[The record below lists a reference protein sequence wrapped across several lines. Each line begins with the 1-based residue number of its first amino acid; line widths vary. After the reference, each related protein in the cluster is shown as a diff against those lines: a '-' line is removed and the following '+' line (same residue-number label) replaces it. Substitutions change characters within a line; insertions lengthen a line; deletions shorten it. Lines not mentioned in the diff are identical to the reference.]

1 MYSDPTADDLGSM
14 DDADDPGASSEA
26 PSVAAVG
33 DIPEERD
40 VAPAEDSSAPAEH
53 DDPAEPLTA
62 DIPAVVRTP
71 TPLFSFKSEMA
82 RAMQVVADHER
93 ERIDAGVGEQET
105 AQVEKIHLRA
115 AAESAQLSKHADEDV
130 SLIDAW
136 YDHEVQR
143 IRAEAD
149 RRIDDRRAGL
159 EQAITHHGS
168 LIDAEIQ
175 SVHDAVE
182 RYRAALTAFFSRL
195 AEEQDPS
202 VIARLAGTLPDIPD
216 LDAARAEARATA
228 MRALEQDVTVE
239 MPVQP
244 VEMPVQP
251 VEMPVQPV
259 EMPTQDATIGAG
271 PVELEREL
279 VPVMDP
285 DLVRERV
292 SILSGMTMPDAT
304 LAEATPA
311 EATLSAAESDA
322 EAEAAA
328 TVGDET
334 KMSEETEETVAAPVR
349 ASIWSSW
356 KGNSEG
362 Q

>member
-244 VEMPVQP
+244 VEMP
-251 VEMPVQPV
+251 
-259 EMPTQDATIGAG
+259 TQDATIGAG